1 MFSPRWKK
9 VIGDLWS
16 NPTRT
21 ALVVMSIFVGVFAV
35 GLITG
40 TQAIVVREMNEVYR
54 SANPANATISVSDAD
69 SFDDGLVQ
77 SVENMDEVGIAEG
90 RRSYSARVQ
99 GSVGDWQDITFTGVE
114 DFDDVQINQFYL
126 LRGQMPPPRKEVL
139 VEQSGLDVLQ
149 KEVGDVLLVEL
160 PDGEQLQMP
169 ITGVVESPTSGPA
182 QFSGITTYVTMDT
195 MEWLSGERDFNQ
207 MLILSA
213 ENRQDIEHNREVA
226 EVVYEKIQKSERDPS
241 FPNVSDGQHP
251 LNDFISAMVAI
262 LGGMGV
268 MSVFLSAFLVTN
280 TIAALLAQQS
290 RQIGIMKS
298 IGARGN
304 QIIGMYMVLVLVFGV
319 LALALAYPL
328 GVLGTNAF
336 AGGIASFF
344 NIELRDTSVPFYV
357 IATQMII
364 SLGVPVI
371 AALYPVFSGTRVTVR
386 EAMSEGG
393 GASYGESIVDR
404 IIQRVRAFPRPVLL
418 SLRNTFRRKGRVALT
433 LMTLTLGGAIFIGV
447 FSVRDSLLLTF
458 EDILNS
464 LFNYD
469 VAVTL
474 ERDYRED
481 YVVSEALR
489 VPGVTEAETWRVSG
503 ARRVNPDGTEG
514 STITMWGVPAQSN
527 MVQPTVISGRWLL
540 PSDENAIV
548 LSSGVLETEDDIE
561 VGDEIVVSIQGR
573 DTTWRVVGEAVT
585 IGSAAWGYVR
595 YDAYGRA
602 AREVGAAA
610 SLYVRTDPRTPETQN
625 QVATALDEHFTRLGI
640 NVVGT
645 QTGSNIREQQAT
657 FVNVIII
664 ALLAMAVLIAVVG
677 GLGLMGTMSLN
688 VLERTREIGIMR
700 AIGASDGR
708 VLQVVMIE
716 GLVLGLLSWMLGALL
731 AFPISQLLSN
741 QVGMLL
747 FSFPLSFS
755 FSPLGAGLWLA
766 IALVLS
772 AVASFLPAWNASRV
786 TVRDVLA
793 YE

>member
-1 MFSPRWKK
+1 
-9 VIGDLWS
+9 
-16 NPTRT
+16 
-21 ALVVMSIFVGVFAV
+21 
-35 GLITG
+35 
-40 TQAIVVREMNEVYR
+40 
-54 SANPANATISVSDAD
+54 
-69 SFDDGLVQ
+69 
-77 SVENMDEVGIAEG
+77 
-90 RRSYSARVQ
+90 
-99 GSVGDWQDITFTGVE
+99 
-114 DFDDVQINQFYL
+114 
-126 LRGQMPPPRKEVL
+126 
-139 VEQSGLDVLQ
+139 
-149 KEVGDVLLVEL
+149 
-160 PDGEQLQMP
+160 
-169 ITGVVESPTSGPA
+169 
-182 QFSGITTYVTMDT
+182 

-226 EVVYEKIQKSERDPS
+226 EAVYEKIQKSERDPS

-290 RQIGIMKS
+290 KQIGIMKAV
-298 IGARGN
+298 GARGN
-304 QIIGMYMVLVLVFGV
+304 QIIGMYLVLVLVFG
-319 LALALAYPL
+319 LLSLALAYPL

-336 AGGIASFF
+336 AGSIASFF

-357 IATQMII
+357 IAIQMII

-371 AALYPVFSGTRVTVR
+371 AALYPVIAGTRVTVR
-386 EAMSEGG
+386 EAISSEGG
-393 GASYGESIVDR
+393 GGSYGESIIDR
-404 IIQRVRAFPRPVLL
+404 IIQRIRAFPRPVLL

-433 LMTLTLGGAIFIGV
+433 LMTLTLGGSIFIGV
-447 FSVRDSLLLTF
+447 FSVRNSLLLTF

-469 VAVTL
+469 VTVTL

-489 VPGVTEAETWRVSG
+489 VPGVVEAETWRVSG
-503 ARRVNPDGTEG
+503 ARRIQPDGTEG
-514 STITMWGVPAQSN
+514 STITMWGVPAESQ
-527 MVQPTVISGRWLL
+527 MVQPTVIAGRWLL

-548 LSSGVLETEDDIE
+548 LSSGVLDTEDDIA
-561 VGDEIVVSIQGR
+561 VGDEIVISIQGR

-585 IGSAAWGYVR
+585 IGSASWAYVR

-602 AREVGAAA
+602 ARDVGAAS
-610 SLYVRTDPRTPETQN
+610 SLYVRTDPRTPEMQN

-645 QTGSNIREQQAT
+645 QTGSSIREQQAT

-664 ALLAMAVLIAVVG
+664 ALLAMSVLIAFVG

-708 VLQVVMIE
+708 VLQVVIIE

-731 AFPISQLLSN
+731 AFPISQVLSS
-741 QVGMLL
+741 QVGILL

-755 FSPLGAGLWLA
+755 FSTLGAGLWLA

>member
-40 TQAIVVREMNEVYR
+40 TQAIVVREMNDVYR
-54 SANPANATISVSDAD
+54 SANPANATISVSDED
-69 SFDDGLVQ
+69 SFDDDLVQ

-99 GSVGDWQDITFTGVE
+99 GSVGDWQDITFTGVD
-114 DFDDVQINQFYL
+114 DFDEIQINQFYL
-126 LRGQMPPPRKEVL
+126 LRGQMPPPRKEVV

-160 PDGEQLQMP
+160 PDGEQIQVP
-169 ITGVVESPTSGPA
+169 IAGVVESPTSGPA
-182 QFSGITTYVTMDT
+182 QFAGITTYVTMDT
-195 MEWLSGERDFNQ
+195 MEWLSGERNFNQ

-226 EVVYEKIQKSERDPS
+226 EAVYQKIQKSERDPS

-298 IGARGN
+298 IGARSN
-304 QIIGMYMVLVLVFGV
+304 QIIGMYLVLVLVFGM

-371 AALYPVFSGTRVTVR
+371 AALYPVISGTRLTVR

-503 ARRVNPDGTEG
+503 ARRINPDGTEG
-514 STITMWGVPAQSN
+514 STITMWGVPAESK
-527 MVQPTVISGRWLL
+527 MVQPTVISGRWLM

-561 VGDEIVVSIQGR
+561 VGDELVVSIQGR

-602 AREVGAAA
+602 SRDVGAAS

>member
-1 MFSPRWKK
+1 M
-9 VIGDLWS
+9 
-16 NPTRT
+16 
-21 ALVVMSIFVGVFAV
+21 
-35 GLITG
+35 
-40 TQAIVVREMNEVYR
+40 
-54 SANPANATISVSDAD
+54 
-69 SFDDGLVQ
+69 
-77 SVENMDEVGIAEG
+77 
-90 RRSYSARVQ
+90 
-99 GSVGDWQDITFTGVE
+99 
-114 DFDDVQINQFYL
+114 YL
-126 LRGQMPPPRKEVL
+126 
-139 VEQSGLDVLQ
+139 
-149 KEVGDVLLVEL
+149 
-160 PDGEQLQMP
+160 
-169 ITGVVESPTSGPA
+169 
-182 QFSGITTYVTMDT
+182 
-195 MEWLSGERDFNQ
+195 
-207 MLILSA
+207 
-213 ENRQDIEHNREVA
+213 
-226 EVVYEKIQKSERDPS
+226 
-241 FPNVSDGQHP
+241 
-251 LNDFISAMVAI
+251 
-262 LGGMGV
+262 
-268 MSVFLSAFLVTN
+268 
-280 TIAALLAQQS
+280 
-290 RQIGIMKS
+290 
-298 IGARGN
+298 
-304 QIIGMYMVLVLVFGV
+304 VLVLVFGM
-319 LALALAYPL
+319 LSLALAYPL
-328 GVLGTNAF
+328 GTMGTNAF
-336 AGGIASFF
+336 AGAIASFF
-344 NIELRDTSVPFYV
+344 NIELRDTQVPFHV
-357 IATQMII
+357 IAIQILI

-371 AALYPVFSGTRVTVR
+371 AALYPVISGTRVTVR
-386 EAMSEGG
+386 EALSEGG
-393 GASYGESIVDR
+393 GASYGESIIDR
-404 IIQRVRAFPRPVLL
+404 IIQRIRAFPRPVLL

-433 LMTLTLGGAIFIGV
+433 LMTLTLGGSIFIGV
-447 FSVRDSLLLTF
+447 FSVRSSLLLTF

-489 VPGVTEAETWRVSG
+489 VPGVVEAETWRVSG

-514 STITMWGVPAQSN
+514 STITTWGVPAQSK
-527 MVQPTVISGRWLL
+527 MVQPTVIEGRWLL
-540 PSDENAIV
+540 PTDENAIV
-548 LSSGVLETEDDIE
+548 LSSGVLDTEDDIA
-561 VGDEIVVSIQGR
+561 VGDEIVIRIQGR

-595 YDAYGRA
+595 YDSYGRA
-602 AREVGAAA
+602 AREVGAAS
-610 SLYVRTDPRTPETQN
+610 SLYVRTDPRTPETQD

-657 FVNVIII
+657 FVNVIIV
-664 ALLAMAVLIAVVG
+664 ALLAMSVLIAVVG

>member
-54 SANPANATISVSDAD
+54 SANPANATISVSDED

-99 GSVGDWQDITFTGVE
+99 GSVGDWQDITFTGVD
-114 DFDDVQINQFYL
+114 DFDEVQINQFYL

-160 PDGEQLQMP
+160 PDGEQIQVP
-169 ITGVVESPTSGPA
+169 IAGVIESPTSGPA
-182 QFSGITTYVTMDT
+182 QFAGITTYVTMDT

-304 QIIGMYMVLVLVFGV
+304 QIIGMYLVLVLVFGV

-371 AALYPVFSGTRVTVR
+371 AALYPVISGTRVTVR

-447 FSVRDSLLLTF
+447 FSVRNSLLLTF

-514 STITMWGVPAQSN
+514 STITMWGVPAESK
-527 MVQPTVISGRWLL
+527 MVQPTVIAGRWLL

-561 VGDEIVVSIQGR
+561 VGDELVVSIQGR

-602 AREVGAAA
+602 ARDVGAAS
-610 SLYVRTDPRTPETQN
+610 SLYVRTDPRTPETQD

-657 FVNVIII
+657 FVNVIIV

>member
-1 MFSPRWKK
+1 
-9 VIGDLWS
+9 
-16 NPTRT
+16 
-21 ALVVMSIFVGVFAV
+21 
-35 GLITG
+35 
-40 TQAIVVREMNEVYR
+40 
-54 SANPANATISVSDAD
+54 
-69 SFDDGLVQ
+69 
-77 SVENMDEVGIAEG
+77 
-90 RRSYSARVQ
+90 
-99 GSVGDWQDITFTGVE
+99 
-114 DFDDVQINQFYL
+114 
-126 LRGQMPPPRKEVL
+126 
-139 VEQSGLDVLQ
+139 
-149 KEVGDVLLVEL
+149 
-160 PDGEQLQMP
+160 
-169 ITGVVESPTSGPA
+169 
-182 QFSGITTYVTMDT
+182 
-195 MEWLSGERDFNQ
+195 

-226 EVVYEKIQKSERDPS
+226 EAVYEKIQKSERDPS

-290 RQIGIMKS
+290 KQIGIMKAV
-298 IGARGN
+298 GARGN
-304 QIIGMYMVLVLVFGV
+304 QIIGMYLVLVLVFGL

-336 AGGIASFF
+336 AGSIASFF

-357 IATQMII
+357 IAIQMII

-371 AALYPVFSGTRVTVR
+371 AALYPVISGTRVTVR
-386 EAMSEGG
+386 EAISSEGG
-393 GASYGESIVDR
+393 GGSYGESIIDR
-404 IIQRVRAFPRPVLL
+404 IIQRIRAFPRPVLL

-433 LMTLTLGGAIFIGV
+433 LMTLTLGGSIFIGV
-447 FSVRDSLLLTF
+447 FSVRNSLLLTF

-469 VAVTL
+469 VTVTL

-489 VPGVTEAETWRVSG
+489 VPGVVEAETWRVSG
-503 ARRVNPDGTEG
+503 ARRIQPDGTEG
-514 STITMWGVPAQSN
+514 STITMWGVPAESQ
-527 MVQPTVISGRWLL
+527 MVQPTVIAGRWLL

-548 LSSGVLETEDDIE
+548 LSSGVLDTEDDIA
-561 VGDEIVVSIQGR
+561 VGDEIVISIQGR

-585 IGSAAWGYVR
+585 IGSASWAYVR

-602 AREVGAAA
+602 ARDVGAAS
-610 SLYVRTDPRTPETQN
+610 SLYVRTDPRTPEMQN

-645 QTGSNIREQQAT
+645 QTGSSIREQQAT

-664 ALLAMAVLIAVVG
+664 ALLAMSVLIAFVG

-708 VLQVVMIE
+708 VLQVVIIE

-731 AFPISQLLSN
+731 AFPISQVLSS
-741 QVGMLL
+741 QVGILL

-755 FSPLGAGLWLA
+755 FSTLGAGLWLA

>member
-1 MFSPRWKK
+1 
-9 VIGDLWS
+9 
-16 NPTRT
+16 
-21 ALVVMSIFVGVFAV
+21 
-35 GLITG
+35 
-40 TQAIVVREMNEVYR
+40 
-54 SANPANATISVSDAD
+54 
-69 SFDDGLVQ
+69 
-77 SVENMDEVGIAEG
+77 
-90 RRSYSARVQ
+90 
-99 GSVGDWQDITFTGVE
+99 
-114 DFDDVQINQFYL
+114 
-126 LRGQMPPPRKEVL
+126 
-139 VEQSGLDVLQ
+139 
-149 KEVGDVLLVEL
+149 
-160 PDGEQLQMP
+160 
-169 ITGVVESPTSGPA
+169 
-182 QFSGITTYVTMDT
+182 VTLET

-226 EVVYEKIQKSERDPS
+226 EAVYEKIQKSERDPS

-290 RQIGIMKS
+290 KQIGIMKAV
-298 IGARGN
+298 GARGN
-304 QIIGMYMVLVLVFGV
+304 QIILMYLVLVLVFGV
-319 LALALAYPL
+319 LALGLSYPL
-328 GVLGTNAF
+328 GLFGTRIF
-336 AGGIASFF
+336 AGAIASFF
-344 NIELRDTSVPFYV
+344 NLELRDTSVPFYV
-357 IATQMII
+357 IAIQMII

-371 AALYPVFSGTRVTVR
+371 AALYPVISGTRVTVR
-386 EAMSEGG
+386 EAISSEGG
-393 GASYGESIVDR
+393 GGSYGESIIDR
-404 IIQRVRAFPRPVLL
+404 IIQQIRAFPRPVLL

-447 FSVRDSLLLTF
+447 FSVRNSLLLTF

-469 VAVTL
+469 VTVTF

-489 VPGVTEAETWRVSG
+489 VPGVVEAETWRVAG
-503 ARRVNPDGTEG
+503 ARRIQPDGTEG
-514 STITMWGVPAQSN
+514 SSITMWGVPAESE
-527 MVQPTVISGRWLL
+527 MVQPTVIEGRWLL
-540 PSDENAIV
+540 PNDENAIV
-548 LSSGVLETEDDIE
+548 LSSGVLDTEDDIA
-561 VGDEIVVSIQGR
+561 VGDEIVMRIQGR

-585 IGSAAWGYVR
+585 IGSASWGYVR

-602 AREVGAAA
+602 ARDVGAAS

-664 ALLAMAVLIAVVG
+664 ALLAMAVLIAFVG

-708 VLQVVMIE
+708 VLQVVIIE
-716 GLVLGLLSWMLGALL
+716 GLVLGILSWILGALL
-731 AFPISQLLSN
+731 AFPISQLLSS
-741 QVGMLL
+741 QVGILL

-755 FSPLGAGLWLA
+755 FSVLGAGLWLA

>member
-1 MFSPRWKK
+1 
-9 VIGDLWS
+9 
-16 NPTRT
+16 
-21 ALVVMSIFVGVFAV
+21 
-35 GLITG
+35 
-40 TQAIVVREMNEVYR
+40 
-54 SANPANATISVSDAD
+54 
-69 SFDDGLVQ
+69 
-77 SVENMDEVGIAEG
+77 VGIAEG

-99 GSVGDWQDITFTGVE
+99 GSVGDWQDITFTGVD
-114 DFDDVQINQFYL
+114 DFDEIQINQFYL

-160 PDGEQLQMP
+160 PDGEQIQMP
-169 ITGVVESPTSGPA
+169 IAGVVESPTSGPA
-182 QFSGITTYVTMDT
+182 QFAGITTYVTMDT
-195 MEWLSGERDFNQ
+195 MEWLSGEHNFNQ

-226 EVVYEKIQKSERDPS
+226 EAVYEKIQKSERDPS

-304 QIIGMYMVLVLVFGV
+304 QIIGMYLVLVLVFGV

-328 GVLGTNAF
+328 STLGTNAF

-371 AALYPVFSGTRVTVR
+371 AALYPVIAGTRVTVR

-404 IIQRVRAFPRPVLL
+404 IIQRIRAFPRPVLL

-489 VPGVTEAETWRVSG
+489 VPGVVEAETWRVSG

-514 STITMWGVPAQSN
+514 STITMWGVPAESK
-527 MVQPTVISGRWLL
+527 MVQPTVIAGRWLL

-561 VGDEIVVSIQGR
+561 VGDELVVSIQGR

-602 AREVGAAA
+602 ARDVGAAS
-610 SLYVRTDPRTPETQN
+610 SLYVRTDPRTPETQD
-625 QVATALDEHFTRLGI
+625 QVATSLDEHFTRLGI

-664 ALLAMAVLIAVVG
+664 ALLAMSVLIAVVG